1 MKRPPISDRQMEL
14 LAERFGAAGLGRRD
28 FLRIAAGLAAM
39 GSAGFTARSASAA
52 PKLAPGE
59 KLAKEQAFRWGGG
72 GFYQNDPASHDFNK
86 DLYCSGAPILFAG
99 LMKFD
104 ANFQA
109 IPYVASKV
117 TSNQDGSAW
126 TFAIRKDSKWSDGS
140 PCTAVDF
147 EYSFKRQLDPASK
160 APYAAFLYDL
170 KNGEAF
176 NKGQV
181 TDPGQVGVKA
191 KDDWTLEVTL
201 EGPRG
206 YFPVLSAY
214 LAALPGHRPSIEKHG
229 DKWTEPGNIVSNG
242 PFVLEAWEHNKQLV
256 LKKNP
261 QFFDAKNVTL
271 EKVIIPIIPIQS
283 GALPY
288 ENNEV
293 DLTAL
298 QAADLK
304 RLQTDPRMSKDV
316 FRYPFPGTWYLIP
329 QVTKPPFDNL
339 KVRKAVAHAVDRE
352 SVAKVAQGF
361 SIPAHCMVPP
371 GFPGFV
377 DDKKI
382 REIQK
387 FDPKLALAQLKGT
400 PFEGGKNWPKI
411 VLTMRE
417 EALQSKPM
425 AEAVQAV
432 LIENLNM
439 KTELEVLEQRVF
451 RERLWKQDLQFVWIR
466 WFMDFPDPHNEYFD
480 TFYGKR
486 TTGKR
491 QAWSND
497 AFDRELDAGRDTRDS
512 KKRLESYAKAEEI
525 LQSDVGYIPVEW
537 VVRYA
542 AAKPRVRGIEKNR
555 AGELVIDG
563 NIYVDMLPHLYI
575 VEKA

>member
-1 MKRPPISDRQMEL
+1 MKRPPISDRQMDL
-14 LAERFGAAGLGRRD
+14 LATRLGAIGLGRRD
-28 FLRIAAGLAAM
+28 FLRVAAGLAAM
-39 GSAGFTARSASAA
+39 GSAGFNARPATAA
-52 PKLAPGE
+52 PKLAAGE
-59 KLAKEQAFRWGGG
+59 KLAKDQTFRVGGG
-72 GFYQNDPASHDFNK
+72 GLYQNDPSSHDFNK
-86 DLYCSGAPILFAG
+86 DLYCGGVPALFAG

-104 ANFQA
+104 VNFQA
-109 IPYVASKV
+109 VPYVASKV
-117 TSNQDGSAW
+117 SPNQDGSVW
-126 TFAIRKDSKWSDGS
+126 TFTIRKESKWSDGS
-140 PCTAVDF
+140 PCTARDF

-160 APYAAFLYDL
+160 APYSAFLWDI

-176 NKGQV
+176 NKGTV
-181 TDPGQVGVKA
+181 TDAGQVGVKA

-206 YFPVLSAY
+206 YFAVLSAY
-214 LAALPGHRPSIEKHG
+214 LAALPGHRSAIEKHG
-229 DKWTEPGNIVSNG
+229 DKWTEAGNIVCNG
-242 PFVLEAWEHNKQLV
+242 PYTLDAWEHNKQIV

-261 QFFDAKNVTL
+261 HYWDAKNVTL

-288 ENNEV
+288 ENNEI

-304 RLQTDPRMSKDV
+304 RLQSDAKMSKEV

-352 SVAKVAQGF
+352 AVAKVAQGF

-491 QAWSND
+491 QAWANE
-497 AFDRELDAGRDTRDS
+497 AFDKELDAGRDTRDQ
-512 KKRLESYAKAEEI
+512 KKRLENYAKAEEI
-525 LQSDVGYIPVEW
+525 IQSDVGYIPVEW
-537 VVRYA
+537 VVRYGV
-542 AAKPRVRGIEKNR
+542 AKPNVRGIEKNK
-555 AGELVIDG
+555 AGEPVIDG
-563 NIYVDMLPHLYI
+563 NIYVDMFPHLYMI
-575 VEKA
+575 EKA

>member
-1 MKRPPISDRQMEL
+1 MKRPPISDNQMDL
-14 LAERFGAAGLGRRD
+14 LAERLGAAGLGRRD
-28 FLRIAAGLAAM
+28 FLRIAAGLATMSA
-39 GSAGFTARSASAA
+39 AGFTARPASSA

-59 KLAKEQAFRWGGG
+59 KLAKEQTFRWGGG

-86 DLYCSGAPILFAG
+86 DLYCAGAPALFAG

-109 IPYVASKV
+109 VPYVASKV
-117 TSNQDGSAW
+117 TPNQDGSVW
-126 TFAIRKDSKWSDGS
+126 VFTIRKDSKWSDGS
-140 PCTAVDF
+140 PCTARDF

-160 APYAAFLYDL
+160 APYSAFLWDI

-181 TDPGQVGVKA
+181 TDAAQVGVKA

-206 YFPVLSAY
+206 YFAVLSAY
-214 LAALPGHRPSIEKHG
+214 LAALPGHKPSIEKYG
-229 DKWTEPGNIVSNG
+229 DKWTEAGNIVSNG

-256 LKKNP
+256 LRKNP
-261 QFFDAKNVTL
+261 HFFDAKNVAL
-271 EKVIIPIIPIQS
+271 DKVIIPIIPIQS

-288 ENNEV
+288 ENNEI

-304 RLQTDPRMSKDV
+304 RLQGDPKMSKDV

-329 QVTKPPFDNL
+329 QVTKAPFDNL
-339 KVRKAVAHAVDRE
+339 QVRKAVAHAVDRE
-352 SVAKVAQGF
+352 AVAKVAQGF

-382 REIQK
+382 REIQR
-387 FDPKLALAQLKGT
+387 FDAKLAMAQLKGT

-491 QAWSND
+491 QAWAND
-497 AFDRELDAGRDTRDS
+497 GFDKELDAGRDTRDT
-512 KKRLESYAKAEEI
+512 KKRLEHYAKAEEI

-537 VVRYA
+537 VVRYG
-542 AAKPRVRGIEKNR
+542 AAKNWVRGIEKNK
-555 AGELVIDG
+555 AGEPVIDG
-563 NIYVDMLPHLYI
+563 NIYVDMLSHLYM

>member
-1 MKRPPISDRQMEL
+1 MTRPPISDRQMDL
-14 LAERFGAAGLGRRD
+14 LAERLAAIGLGRRD
-28 FLRIAAGLAAM
+28 FLRVAAGLAAM
-39 GSAGFTARSASAA
+39 GSAGFNARSAAAA
-52 PKLAPGE
+52 PKLAAGE
-59 KLAKEQAFRWGGG
+59 KLAKDQSFRWGGG
-72 GFYQNDPASHDFNK
+72 GFFQNDPASHDFNK
-86 DLYCSGAPILFAG
+86 DLYCGGIPALFAG

-117 TSNQDGSAW
+117 SPNQDGSVW
-126 TFAIRKDSKWSDGS
+126 VFTIRKESKWSDGS
-140 PCTAVDF
+140 PCTAKDF

-160 APYAAFLYDL
+160 APYSAFLWDI

-181 TDPGQVGVKA
+181 TDAAQVGVKA

-206 YFPVLSAY
+206 YFAVLSAY
-214 LAALPGHRPSIEKHG
+214 LAALPGHKASVEKHG
-229 DKWTEPGNIVSNG
+229 DKWTEGGNIVCNG
-242 PFVLEAWEHNKQLV
+242 PFTLEAWDHNKQMV

-261 QFFDAKNVTL
+261 HFFDAKSVTL

-288 ENNEV
+288 ENNEI

-304 RLQTDPRMSKDV
+304 RLQGDTRMSKDV

-329 QVTKPPFDNL
+329 QVTKAPFDNL

-352 SVAKVAQGF
+352 AVAKVAQGF

-387 FDPKLALAQLKGT
+387 FDPKLAIAQLKGT

-432 LIENLNM
+432 LLENLNM

-491 QAWSND
+491 QAWAND
-497 AFDRELDAGRDTRDS
+497 AFDKELDAGRDTRDQ
-512 KKRLESYAKAEEI
+512 KKRLEHYAKAEEI

-537 VVRYA
+537 VVRYG
-542 AAKPRVRGIEKNR
+542 AAKPSVRGIEKNK
-555 AGELVIDG
+555 AGEPVIDG
-563 NIYVDMLPHLYI
+563 NIYVDMLAHLYMI
-575 VEKA
+575 EKA